1 MGSLQRTVNRDPGP
15 HLAELHLVR
24 PNINPHFQGDL
35 VLPVS
40 RGTSWLTEFYRR
52 CFFDSEI
59 ESIMIPWC
67 ISIISKC
74 SLCLI
79 HSINYCG
86 INNMFPCSHRAEV
99 ESRHHHSLTTR
110 SLQLPLSWLGTY
122 SEGSTW
128 FSPLTRVPSYS
139 GCYKSCSLF
148 R

>member
-1 MGSLQRTVNRDPGP
+1 
-15 HLAELHLVR
+15 
-24 PNINPHFQGDL
+24 
-35 VLPVS
+35 
-40 RGTSWLTEFYRR
+40 
-52 CFFDSEI
+52 
-59 ESIMIPWC
+59 MIPWC

-148 R
+148 RWATICVPRGGGGGGIWSVNMTDSHTWPCYNPPPLAPYQPLPQHTTNLYREKMHWGQH